1 MSSAADSLRGRIFI
15 IDEEA
20 YQVLGLAHIYLEK
33 TDGYKGSREIA
44 FFVLCSHPNVE
55 RFKRLTLQSLS
66 LNQEIEWGF
75 VDDIIDENRV
85 RTRSQTDRVRNMWK
99 RERSVDGSPTIQAFE
114 FSSIDGVGVLPC
126 GSIVYEV
133 AYLHEGSSFIVY
145 EHKANVPE
153 QAIEDFECAM
163 KQGSFR

>member
-1 MSSAADSLRGRIFI
+1 M
-15 IDEEA
+15 
-20 YQVLGLAHIYLEK
+20 LGLAHIYLEK

-133 AYLHEGSSFIVY
+133 AYLHKGSSFIVY